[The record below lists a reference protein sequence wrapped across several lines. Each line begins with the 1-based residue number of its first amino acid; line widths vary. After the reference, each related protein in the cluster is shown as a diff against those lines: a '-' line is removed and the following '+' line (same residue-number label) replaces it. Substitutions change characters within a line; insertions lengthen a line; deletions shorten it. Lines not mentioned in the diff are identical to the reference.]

1 MQAAK
6 TPYTKQ
12 CLKQAVKRKVNGIT
26 DEQRIK
32 ERVGGAGA
40 KNMIESL
47 LAKSVGM
54 SSALFETFSPF
65 RNTLSHTILY
75 NF

>member
-12 CLKQAVKRKVNGIT
+12 CLKQAVKRKVNEIT

-32 ERVGGAGA
+32 ERARGAGA
-40 KNMIESL
+40 KNMIDMEDEIL
-47 LAKSVGM
+47 LAKCVGM
-54 SSALFETFSPF
+54 
-65 RNTLSHTILY
+65 
-75 NF
+75 